1 MATDYVVVGTAG
13 HVDHGK
19 TALVKALTGVDT
31 DRLKE
36 EKERGIS
43 IELGF
48 ALLHLPGGRR
58 AAIVDVPGHERFV
71 RTMLAGASGIDMVML
86 VIAADE
92 GVRPQTR
99 EHLDIIQLL
108 QVERGLVVITKI
120 DLVDR
125 DWLALVE
132 EEVREFLRGTV
143 LEDAPLVRVSSVT
156 GEGLEE
162 LVGALDRLAAT
173 VAPRPVGDY
182 VRLPVDRVFTVTGF
196 GTVVTGTLWSGELAL
211 NDAVEVLP
219 ARLATRVR
227 SLQVHGE
234 KVHAARAG
242 QRVAV
247 NLAGVEVA
255 QVTRGDVVAT
265 PGVLEPTRR
274 LDVRLRLVPGA
285 PRRLANRARIRVY
298 LGTAE
303 VLGRAVLLDADELAP
318 GGEALAQLELE
329 RPAVAAR
336 GDRFVVRSYSPMQ
349 TIGGGVVIDPYARR
363 HRRWRPQLLAALEVM
378 ERGSAQEQ
386 VAEYLRQ
393 HPGFLSPEE
402 ICRGTGLPRAA
413 VEGAVRQLAAAGAVK
428 EVRAEG
434 GGHFAARSVY
444 DAWRDTVVAT
454 LADFHREYPLREGLG
469 KEELRSRRFGSLGP
483 RQFLFLLQ
491 ALEEDGVVRVGG
503 HTLALAAFR
512 PAPDPAQRGMLDRI
526 EGVLRAGGYQPPTW
540 KEIAAGLAVSER
552 EKGELLHYLLQ
563 TGTVVRVGEDL
574 YFHRDVVNEVRRKVA
589 DFLKQ
594 HGEITV
600 GQMRD
605 LLQSSR
611 KYALPLLEYL
621 DRERVTRRVGDKRVL
636 VRD

>member
-48 ALLHLPGGRR
+48 ALLRLPGGRR

-71 RTMLAGASGIDMVML
+71 RTMLAGASGVDLVML

-99 EHLDIIQLL
+99 EHLDIVQLL
-108 QVERGLVVITKI
+108 QVRRGLVVLTKI

-143 LEDAPLVRVSSVT
+143 LEGAPLVRVSSVT
-156 GEGLEE
+156 GEGLAE
-162 LVGALDRLAAT
+162 LVSVLDRLAAS
-173 VAPRPVGDY
+173 VEPRPLGEY

-196 GTVVTGTLWSGELAL
+196 GTVVTGTLWSGQLAL

-219 ARLATRVR
+219 ARLPTRVR

-234 KVHAARAG
+234 RVPAARAG

-255 QVTRGDVVAT
+255 QVSRGDVVAT

-285 PRRLANRARIRVY
+285 PRRLANRARVRVY

-303 VLGRAVLLDADELAP
+303 VLGRVVLLDAEELPP

-349 TIGGGVVIDPYARR
+349 TIGGGVVIDPHARR
-363 HRRWRPQLLAALEVM
+363 HRRWRPQLLASLEVM
-378 ERGSAQEQ
+378 ERGSARDQ
-386 VAEYLRQ
+386 VAEYLRR

-402 ICRGTGLPRAA
+402 VARGTGLPRAA
-413 VEGAVRQLAAAGAVK
+413 AEGALRHLAAAGAVR

-434 GGHFAARSVY
+434 GEHFAAREVY
-444 DAWRDTVVAT
+444 DSWRRTAEAA

-469 KEELRSRRFGSLGP
+469 KEELRSRRFGFLSP
-483 RQFLFLLQ
+483 RQFAFLLQ
-491 ALEEDGVVRVGG
+491 ALEEDGAVRAGR
-503 HTLALAAFR
+503 HTVALAGFR
-512 PAPDPAQRGMLDRI
+512 PTPDPAQREMLGRI
-526 EGVLRAGGYQPPTW
+526 EGALRAGGYQPPTW
-540 KEIAAGLAVSER
+540 KEIGAGLAAPER
-552 EKGELLHYLLQ
+552 EKGELLQYLLQ
-563 TGTVVRVGEDL
+563 QGTVVKVGEDL
-574 YFHRDVVNEVRRKVA
+574 YFHREVVDEVRRKVT
-589 DFLKQ
+589 DFLRE

-621 DRERVTRRVGDKRVL
+621 DRERVTRRVGDRRVL
-636 VRD
+636 VRE